1 MSQCHSHIGIPRII
15 EKGFSNNN
23 QVSVFDTIRNS
34 IYKASINRLGTKNN
48 YYDEDVEKE
57 LLAKNVEKRF
67 SEFYK
72 NFCDSKNINEMQ
84 KVLNS
89 STEVIQYFFG
99 FMFMRTKK
107 TLDIINDK
115 SPLSKI
121 CGNCSH
127 SELLRIQTQIKS
139 NPFLIIGENYY
150 FYPIVNNSKILF
162 INNSIGFGMN
172 INSNKDISIIIPLN
186 NNVAIFVSG
195 ILQNKDNNDFCIE
208 EENKAD
214 SINKC
219 IVMMEKIWENGFIF
233 GKEEKMIKCYS
244 EYYKTIKVE

>member
-57 LLAKNVEKRF
+57 LLAKNVEKHF

-89 STEVIQYFFG
+89 STEVIQYFLG

-121 CGNCSH
+121 CGN
-127 SELLRIQTQIKS
+127 
-139 NPFLIIGENYY
+139 
-150 FYPIVNNSKILF
+150 
-162 INNSIGFGMN
+162 
-172 INSNKDISIIIPLN
+172 
-186 NNVAIFVSG
+186 
-195 ILQNKDNNDFCIE
+195 
-208 EENKAD
+208 
-214 SINKC
+214 
-219 IVMMEKIWENGFIF
+219 
-233 GKEEKMIKCYS
+233 
-244 EYYKTIKVE
+244 

>member
-1 MSQCHSHIGIPRII
+1 MRKGECQMSQCHSHIGIPRII

-57 LLAKNVEKRF
+57 LLAKNVEKHF

-89 STEVIQYFFG
+89 STEVIQYFLG

-107 TLDIINDK
+107 
-115 SPLSKI
+115 
-121 CGNCSH
+121 
-127 SELLRIQTQIKS
+127 
-139 NPFLIIGENYY
+139 
-150 FYPIVNNSKILF
+150 NS
-162 INNSIGFGMN
+162 
-172 INSNKDISIIIPLN
+172 
-186 NNVAIFVSG
+186 
-195 ILQNKDNNDFCIE
+195 
-208 EENKAD
+208 
-214 SINKC
+214 
-219 IVMMEKIWENGFIF
+219 
-233 GKEEKMIKCYS
+233 
-244 EYYKTIKVE
+244 